1 MTGLKKLSY
10 TLNRIYIY
18 IYTHAYIMC
27 ISYTYILYMLV
38 TGCLYVSIQYNALG
52 YQLYW
57 DGAFQGRQNSK
68 QGPYNTVW
76 IGTMTDIIYIY
87 IIYIYIYIYIYN
99 TRVYLNERET

>member
-1 MTGLKKLSY
+1 
-10 TLNRIYIY
+10 
-18 IYTHAYIMC
+18 MC

-38 TGCLYVSIQYNALG
+38 TGCIYVSIQYNALG

-87 IIYIYIYIYIYN
+87 YVYIFTYIYN
-99 TRVYLNERET
+99 TRVYMNVKHSLH